1 MSAEH
6 NHSSKFS
13 WKKLGIVLTY
23 LFFIAT
29 TITLLAFSSG
39 HQSQL
44 KCWKMEVMIEGS
56 EEGKGL
62 MTEEEVM
69 QICNSANKGVLGK
82 TSEQIDIPNLRR
94 NLLINPYIQ
103 QAQVYQKLDGRCKIY
118 IKTRKPIARVLD
130 SAGTSSYIDESGF
143 VMPLK
148 DGFSADVPFFV
159 GAFRAPMLTQ
169 SITEDGKASEQ
180 QKEILEFSQVIA
192 ENDTWNAQVDHFYW
206 NAKHAWVMIP
216 RVGRNIIRFEN
227 PKFFKKKMENL
238 FVFYSKAMPHVD
250 LDSYDT
256 LDTRFINQIVGIKK
270 NITL

>member
-1 MSAEH
+1 
-6 NHSSKFS
+6 
-13 WKKLGIVLTY
+13 
-23 LFFIAT
+23 
-29 TITLLAFSSG
+29 
-39 HQSQL
+39 
-44 KCWKMEVMIEGS
+44 MEVWIEGS

-62 MTEEEVM
+62 ITEEEVM
-69 QICNSANKGVLGK
+69 QICNTANKGVLGK
-82 TSEQIDIPNLRR
+82 TAEQIDIPNLRR

-103 QAQVYQKLDGRCKIY
+103 KAQVYQKLDGRCKIC
-118 IKTRKPIARVLD
+118 IETRTPIARVLD
-130 SAGTSSYIDESGF
+130 SAGTSSYIDENGF

-169 SITEDGKASEQ
+169 SIAMDSKASDHQ
-180 QKEILEFSQVIA
+180 REILAFSKVIA
-192 ENDTWNAQVDHFYW
+192 ENQTWMAQVDHFYW
-206 NAKHAWVMIP
+206 LARHGWVMIP

-238 FVFYSKAMPHVD
+238 FVFYSKAMPHID

-270 NITL
+270 KIAL